1 LVRAAYTEGR
11 SLAASRLNESSPS
24 QDDSYANVDV
34 NVAPCMLCQGIS
46 SHSSQMNGRE
56 KLNKQDEAILRD
68 SWSART
74 ASKVLV
80 PVADEEEVDESNYQI
95 KEVHMPDDGIIGLW

>member
-1 LVRAAYTEGR
+1 
-11 SLAASRLNESSPS
+11 
-24 QDDSYANVDV
+24 
-34 NVAPCMLCQGIS
+34 M
-46 SHSSQMNGRE
+46 
-56 KLNKQDEAILRD
+56 NKQDEAILSD

>member
-1 LVRAAYTEGR
+1 
-11 SLAASRLNESSPS
+11 
-24 QDDSYANVDV
+24 
-34 NVAPCMLCQGIS
+34 MLCQGIS

-56 KLNKQDEAILRD
+56 KLNKQDEAILSD
-68 SWSART
+68 SWSTRT

-95 KEVHMPDDGIIGLW
+95 KEVHMPDGGIIGLW

>member
-1 LVRAAYTEGR
+1 
-11 SLAASRLNESSPS
+11 
-24 QDDSYANVDV
+24 
-34 NVAPCMLCQGIS
+34 MLCQGIS

-56 KLNKQDEAILRD
+56 KLNKQDEAILSD
-68 SWSART
+68 SWSTRT

>member
-1 LVRAAYTEGR
+1 
-11 SLAASRLNESSPS
+11 
-24 QDDSYANVDV
+24 
-34 NVAPCMLCQGIS
+34 M
-46 SHSSQMNGRE
+46 
-56 KLNKQDEAILRD
+56 NKQDEAILRD